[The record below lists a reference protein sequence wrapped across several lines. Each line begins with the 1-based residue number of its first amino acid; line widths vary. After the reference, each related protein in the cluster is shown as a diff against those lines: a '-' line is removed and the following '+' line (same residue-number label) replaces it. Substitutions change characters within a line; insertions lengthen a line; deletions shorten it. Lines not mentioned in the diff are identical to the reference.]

1 MKQAFKSNTS
11 DENYSRKPRS
21 DKDTE
26 ALKKSINFPKDK
38 KK

>member
-1 MKQAFKSNTS
+1 MKQTFPSNTP

-26 ALKKSINFPKDK
+26 ALKKSVGFTPKEK
-38 KK
+38 K

>member
-1 MKQAFKSNTS
+1 MKQTFNANTE

-26 ALKKSINFPKDK
+26 ALKVSVNFTPKEK
-38 KK
+38 K

>member
-1 MKQAFKSNTS
+1 MKQSFGSHTE

-26 ALKKSINFPKDK
+26 ALKKSVNFTPKEK
-38 KK
+38 K